1 MSSTFSAS
9 CKIYGDWQC
18 SLYVFFPFELHFYI
32 KRNQSGKSTVVILLF
47 SEPVA
52 LGGLLVGALTQSQEV
67 EC

>member
-1 MSSTFSAS
+1 MVIGNAHYMF
-9 CKIYGDWQC
+9 
-18 SLYVFFPFELHFYI
+18 FFPFELHFYI